1 MKGHTALAFITTDSD
16 QNQIAHFA
24 PGVLATSEEF
34 VLPEIAE
41 KGDIILISPENHD
54 RMIQAI
60 HLSHEKQLR
69 VFFDP
74 VS

>member
-1 MKGHTALAFITTDSD
+1 MAFITTDSD